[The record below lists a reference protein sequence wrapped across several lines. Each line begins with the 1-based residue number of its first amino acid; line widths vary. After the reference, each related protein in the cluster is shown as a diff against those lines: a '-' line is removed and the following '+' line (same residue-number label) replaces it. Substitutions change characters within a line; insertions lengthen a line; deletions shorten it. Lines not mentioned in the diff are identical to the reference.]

1 MIDPEKI
8 RNISEQ
14 QIIERSYIQLGR
26 YKMTNIEKIRHM
38 SEQQIIDLL
47 MAAMRYG
54 LSYVDICS
62 CDCDTCMIHELCTNP
77 KEDVRSMGESDWKRW
92 LDEEVKEDDEP

>member
-1 MIDPEKI
+1 
-8 RNISEQ
+8 
-14 QIIERSYIQLGR
+14 
-26 YKMTNIEKIRHM
+26 MTNIEKIRHM

-92 LDEEVKEDDEP
+92 LNEEVKEDYEP